1 MTSNSDPGVV
11 LNPAEIVKEIASTGA
26 TTGFQAQ
33 SLVEIVAQET
43 HNAQKKIDAIQ
54 DAGSAISISD
64 MFEMQMRM
72 NRLSQFSEM
81 STAVVS
87 AANAAISSMA
97 RNVK

>member
-1 MTSNSDPGVV
+1 MSAPGV
-11 LNPAEIVKEIASTGA
+11 NPNPTDIVKLVNTEGA
-26 TTGFQAQ
+26 TTAFQAK
-33 SLVEIVAQET
+33 SLIEIVAQET

-81 STAVVS
+81 STAVVG
-87 AANAAISSMA
+87 AANSAISSIA

>member
-1 MTSNSDPGVV
+1 MSAPGVD
-11 LNPAEIVKEIASTGA
+11 LNPEDIVRNIASEGA
-26 TTGFQAQ
+26 STGFQAQ

-43 HNAQKKIDAIQ
+43 HNAQKKIDSIQ
-54 DAGSAISISD
+54 DAGSAISITD